1 MKTLLTPLLV
11 VALILGLGSVA
22 LADGVYQ
29 SLPFAQNWSN
39 TNLITVSDDW
49 SGVPGIIGYRGD
61 GLTGATGVDPQTVL
75 QDDSPG
81 VVDVNANQTN
91 PNTYTT
97 GGVAEFEIADPVVAL
112 QGSGT
117 ARAPYLKIHL
127 NTDGKEN
134 ITVSYNLRDIDG
146 AADNA
151 VQPIALHFR
160 VGDSGD
166 WTNVPAAFVA
176 DASEGPSLAGLVTP
190 VSVVLPPVAANKPML
205 QLRVMTTDAVGSDE
219 WIGIDDISVTGTD
232 IPVSADDMSWGS
244 LKAAYETR

>member
-1 MKTLLTPLLV
+1 M
-11 VALILGLGSVA
+11 
-22 LADGVYQ
+22 
-29 SLPFAQNWSN
+29 
-39 TNLITVSDDW
+39 
-49 SGVPGIIGYRGD
+49 
-61 GLTGATGVDPQTVL
+61 DPQTVL